1 MKQRRECR
9 NCRSLGLALG
19 VAGFLAVASGAAGQ
33 CTQYPITQST
43 GTIVPG
49 VTDVGNHGDDDVTII
64 TLPFTVQLYGTSY
77 TSAALSSNGNIQF
90 TTASNSY
97 SNTCL
102 PASGL
107 GVAILAHWD
116 DLHTNRNTSEG
127 IFTSVTGSAP
137 NRVLNVEWRA
147 EYYSGGT
154 AANFEV
160 RLFEDNSH
168 FEVIYGADGTG
179 GPSATV
185 GVQHTTLPANQ
196 FECNTG
202 GIVAGLKLNFGC
214 SNDPVPP
221 SGNGSASP
229 SNVYA
234 CGAGSPA
241 LFSVAVTPGFNPTS
255 TGLAVT
261 GNLSAVGGLASQ
273 AFYDDGTHGD
283 ATSGDNTFSFSMVV
297 PASVSA
303 GTKSLPF
310 TISDAQSRSGSGS
323 ISVVV
328 SNCPTSGPDVY
339 IGGLTDV
346 GYFGAVGNITAYAVG
361 TNACNAGD
369 APVGWFSTINQ
380 HPVIGQ
386 NMYRLKGGRFE
397 QLGQSW
403 LKHGFASTNS
413 GFCGTCT
420 APPQGGA
427 QLGVGCSDAYG
438 SGLNGGQG
446 YLGPRSQ
453 VNSTT
458 GAYPYPFTAPA
469 AEATIGRRLQV
480 LTSDID
486 PAQNA
491 GATYFVDAHYV
502 TADDAQWSNG
512 GLANNGLNNCT
523 YRGVTIASTT
533 ATPAFSGPD
542 QVMKPGI
549 QAWKDA
555 DAAVTLTTAD
565 YLDTGL
571 VPTGITAR
579 FWVAGK
585 ATANGD
591 GTWHYEYAVYNHNAD
606 RAGGAFSIPFGPG
619 VVVSNIGFHGVFAHS
634 GEPYPNT
641 AANPDP
647 WPGSVGGLSVSWH
660 TPEAYQPPAGDNA
673 NALRWGTM
681 YNFRFDANVGPATA
695 HPALGLFKPG
705 TPTSITTAAAIPVP
719 GHGCFADLD
728 DGSGNAVPDGGVDI
742 NDLLFFLAGY
752 EAGDPIVD
760 LDDGSGSGTPDGGVD
775 INDLLFFL
783 AHYEGGC

>member
-1 MKQRRECR
+1 MNHIGTRRIQHAL
-9 NCRSLGLALG
+9 SGAMGL
-19 VAGFLAVASGAAGQ
+19 AGFLLAASGAAGQ

-43 GTIVPG
+43 GAVIVPG
-49 VTDVGNHGDDDVTII
+49 ATDSGNHGDDVVTAFA
-64 TLPFTVQLYGTSY
+64 LPFAVQLYGATY
-77 TSAALSSNGNIQF
+77 TTASLSSNGNIQF
-90 TTASNSY
+90 TTTSNSY
-97 SNTCL
+97 GNGCL
-102 PASGL
+102 PQGSL

-116 DLHTNRNTSEG
+116 DMRTDAPGDG
-127 IFTSVTGSAP
+127 IFTSVSGTAP
-137 NRVLNVEWRA
+137 NRVLNVEWRSH
-147 EYYSGGT
+147 YFSGGT

-168 FEVIYGADGTG
+168 FEIIYATDGTG

-185 GVQHTTLPANQ
+185 GVQHTTLPPNQ

-214 SNDPVPP
+214 SNDPTPP
-221 SGNGSASP
+221 SGNGAASP

-234 CGAGSPA
+234 CGAGSPTV
-241 LFSVAVTPGFNPTS
+241 LTVAVVPGYNPVS
-255 TGLAVT
+255 TGLAVSVD
-261 GNLSAVGGLASQ
+261 LSAIAGAASQ

-283 ATSGDNTFSFSMVV
+283 ATPGDNTFSFSTTVSG
-297 PASVSA
+297 SVSA
-303 GTKSLPF
+303 GAKVLPF
-310 TISDAQSRSGSGS
+310 TITDAQSRSGGGN
-323 ISVVV
+323 ISLNVT
-328 SNCPTSGPDVY
+328 SCPTSGPDVY
-339 IGGLTDV
+339 IGELTDV
-346 GYFGAVGNITAYAVG
+346 GYYGSVGAITAYSVG

-369 APVGWFSTINQ
+369 APVSWFASVNQ

-386 NMYRLKGGRFE
+386 NMYRLKNGRFE

-420 APPQGGA
+420 APPQGGS

-438 SGLNGGQG
+438 SGLNGSQG

-458 GAYPYPFTAPA
+458 GAYPYPFTAPG

-480 LTSDID
+480 YTADID
-486 PAQNA
+486 PALNA
-491 GATYFVDAHYV
+491 GAQYFVDAQYV

-512 GLANNGLNNCT
+512 GVANNGLNNST
-523 YRGVTIASTT
+523 YRPITIASTT
-533 ATPAFSGPD
+533 ATPAFSGPGQD
-542 QVMKPGI
+542 LKPGI
-549 QAWKDA
+549 QAWKDV
-555 DAAVTLTTAD
+555 DPSVTLVTAD
-565 YLDTGL
+565 YLDTT
-571 VPTGITAR
+571 VNPAGITAR
-579 FWVAGK
+579 FWVGAK
-585 ATANGD
+585 VTDNGD
-591 GTWHYEYAVYNHNAD
+591 GTWHYEYAAYNHNAD
-606 RAGGAFSIPFGPG
+606 RAGGAFSVPFGPG

-647 WPGSVGGLSVSWH
+647 WTGTVGGLAVSWQ

-681 YNFRFDANVGPATA
+681 YNFRFDANVAPVTGNAR
-695 HPALGLFKPG
+695 LELFKPG
-705 TPTSITTAAAIPVP
+705 SPASVSANAIPVP

-728 DGSGNAVPDGGVDI
+728 DGSGTGVPDSGVDI
-742 NDLLFFLAGY
+742 NDLLFFLNGY
-752 EAGDPIVD
+752 EAGLLGVD
-760 LDDGSGSGTPDGGVD
+760 LDDGSGTGTPDGGVD

-783 AHYEGGC
+783 DHSAGGC